1 MFTTLHYEME
11 TACYSLTVCCV
22 YARSISLDNPRLTLH
37 HSLSVCLQVMKRLL
51 AVGEDRPMNL
61 GHLVA
66 REKDSKDAQV
76 ILIGDLN

>member
-1 MFTTLHYEME
+1 
-11 TACYSLTVCCV
+11 
-22 YARSISLDNPRLTLH
+22 
-37 HSLSVCLQVMKRLL
+37 MKRLL